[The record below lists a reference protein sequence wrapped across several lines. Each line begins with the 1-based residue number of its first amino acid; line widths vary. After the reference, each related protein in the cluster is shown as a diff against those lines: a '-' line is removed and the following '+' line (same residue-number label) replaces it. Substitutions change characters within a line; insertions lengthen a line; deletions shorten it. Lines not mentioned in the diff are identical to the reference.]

1 MSVKL
6 TLSALVLAL
15 GSSAAFAAGAVS
27 NDAQL
32 AARAGVA
39 VGAYSVSELN
49 ALIQARKDGDANAE
63 TFILNR
69 GLRAEV
75 KTGTAANAQLE
86 AELNVEPGR
95 YTYPQLRAIAEAR
108 NTGHEAGAALA
119 IAALNREASGDA
131 AVVTPAEAQLAA
143 QLGVDPA
150 AYTLAEL
157 TALNA
162 AAHD

>member
-15 GSSAAFAAGAVS
+15 GSSAAFAAGSVS

-32 AARAGVA
+32 AARAGVE

-63 TFILNR
+63 SFVLNR

-75 KTGTAANAQLE
+75 KPGTAAAAQLE
-86 AELNVEPGR
+86 AALNVEPGR
-95 YTYPQLRAIAEAR
+95 YTYPEL
-108 NTGHEAGAALA
+108 LA
-119 IAALNREASGDA
+119 IAVSRSRNDAPGVALTISGLNRTASNDA
-131 AVVTPAEAQLAA
+131 SVVTPAEAQLAA